1 MTPWPWWILFYV
13 FAVTIAIS
21 RVGVRIHHAS
31 DVIGG
36 AIAGTVMG
44 VVGALVMTNWVL

>member
-1 MTPWPWWILFYV
+1 MTPWPWWALFYL
-13 FAVTIAIS
+13 FAVTIAVS

-36 AIAGTVMG
+36 AIVGTIMG
-44 VVGALVMTNWVL
+44 LGGAFIMTGWVL